1 MKRRRWARSGRWRRR
16 RRCSGCRP
24 GPARGWGRGTLTWRS
39 GCAMSRVER
48 AGRAALR
55 IRVRGVVQGVGYRPF
70 VWRLARRLGLAGWVR
85 NDAEGVLIH
94 AEGPPA
100 RLGRLLAL
108 LRRRAP
114 KAAAVSAVTGE
125 PAAVTGHT
133 GFRVAASDRYAAGG
147 AVRVPA

>member
-1 MKRRRWARSGRWRRR
+1 
-16 RRCSGCRP
+16 
-24 GPARGWGRGTLTWRS
+24 
-39 GCAMSRVER
+39 MSRVER

-133 GFRVAASDRYAAGG
+133 GFRVAASDRYAAAMPGRLSISVMSRSNPTVNEEATG
-147 AVRVPA
+147 ASSPTHAPVAGCR